1 MRLYLVLTV
10 ASLKM
15 YFRNRQAIFWALFF
29 PMLIMLIFGLLNF
42 DRFSPPDVGF
52 VDNAQNEAS
61 TTFRNAV
68 DDGED
73 PLLDLKVDDDEEF
86 LREELRKGDVDAL
99 IVIPEGFGDTGAR
112 STMRV
117 VFDSRKP
124 QEQGITETVIR
135 DVLDSLFLDLANVPD
150 AFRVES
156 RFDVGVSFI
165 EGQGEGFRGFLVPG
179 IAAMAIM
186 QAGIFGVV
194 FSLIRFKTGGV
205 LRRLQATPI
214 GPSHFLVGQM
224 ATRLIVTLLQ
234 TYVLLLVGMLAL
246 RVTIGDGTILNWI
259 DLSIM
264 AIFGGALFTILG
276 LAISGW
282 AKTEDVAAPVANI
295 VTLPMMFL
303 SGIFFPL
310 EIFPDWLSNISQF
323 FPLTYLADGFREI
336 TVDGASIGTLGPE
349 LLGLGVWTVIAF
361 AVATRVFR
369 WE

>member
-1 MRLYLVLTV
+1 MRLYFVLTV

-42 DRFSPPDVGF
+42 DRFSPPDVGY
-52 VDNAQNEAS
+52 VDNAKNGLS
-61 TTFRNAV
+61 TALRDAI

-73 PLLDLKVDDDEEF
+73 ELLDLKTGDEPD
-86 LREELRKGDVDAL
+86 LREDLRKGDIDAL
-99 IVIPEGFGDTGAR
+99 IIVPAGFGEAG
-112 STMRV
+112 RV
-117 VFDSRKP
+117 SDLEMVFDSRKP
-124 QEQGITETVIR
+124 SEQGVASTVVS
-135 DVLDSLFLDLANVPD
+135 DVIDSLFLDIAEVP
-150 AFRVES
+150 AEFRVES
-156 RFDVGVSFI
+156 RFSISSSTI
-165 EGQGEGFRGFLVPG
+165 EGEGEGFRGFLVPG

-186 QAGIFGVV
+186 QGGIFGVV

-214 GPSHFLVGQM
+214 GPSHFLVGQLV
-224 ATRLIVTLLQ
+224 TRLTVTLLQ
-234 TYVLLLVGMLAL
+234 TYVLLVVGMLAL
-246 RVTIGDGTILNWI
+246 RVSIGDSDLVTWI
-259 DLSIM
+259 DISIM
-264 AIFGGALFTILG
+264 ALFGGALFIILG

-310 EIFPDWLSNISQF
+310 EVFPDWLSNISQF
-323 FPLTYLADGFREI
+323 FPLTYLADGFRAI
-336 TVDGASIGTLGPE
+336 TVDGASITSLGSE
-349 LLGLGVWTVIAF
+349 LLGLGVWTAISF
-361 AVATRVFR
+361 IVAIRLFR

>member
-1 MRLYLVLTV
+1 MRLYFVLTI

-42 DRFSPPDVGF
+42 DQFSPPDVGF
-52 VDNAQNEAS
+52 VDNAKNSAS
-61 TTFRNAV
+61 TEFRNAV

-73 PLLDLKVDDDEEF
+73 PLLDLKIDDEAF
-86 LREELRKGDVDAL
+86 LRDELRDGDIDAL
-99 IVIPEGFGDTGAR
+99 IILPAGFGEAESV
-112 STMRV
+112 STIQA

-124 QEQGITETVIR
+124 QEQGITETVTR
-135 DVLDSLFLDLANVPD
+135 DVLDSLFLEIAQVPD
-150 AFRVES
+150 EFRVES
-156 RFDVGVSFI
+156 RFAIEPAFI

-224 ATRLIVTLLQ
+224 TTRLIVTLLQ
-234 TYVLLLVGMLAL
+234 TYVLILVGMLAL
-246 RVTIGDGTILNWI
+246 SVSIGDGTILNWI

-264 AIFGGALFTILG
+264 ALFGGALFTVLG

-303 SGIFFPL
+303 SGIFFPI
-310 EIFPDWLSNISQF
+310 EIFPDWLGNISQF

-336 TVDGASIGTLGPE
+336 TVNGASITTLGPE
-349 LLGLGVWTVIAF
+349 LLGLGIWTVVAF
-361 AVATRVFR
+361 AIATRVFR

>member
-1 MRLYLVLTV
+1 MRLYVVLTI

-42 DRFSPPDVGF
+42 DQFSPPDVGYI
-52 VDNAQNEAS
+52 DNAKNEAS
-61 TTFRNAV
+61 TIFRDTV
-68 DDGED
+68 DPGDD
-73 PLLDLKVDDDEEF
+73 PLLDLKTGDEA
-86 LREELRKGDVDAL
+86 ELRDDLRTGDIDAL
-99 IVIPEGFGDTGAR
+99 IIIPEGFGGADGI
-112 STMRV
+112 SQIQT

-124 QEQGITETVIR
+124 TEQGITETVVR
-135 DVLDSLFLDLANVPD
+135 DVLDSMFLELAQVPD
-150 AFRVES
+150 EFRVES
-156 RFDVGVSFI
+156 RFAIEPSFI
-165 EGQGEGFRGFLVPG
+165 EGEGEGFRGFLVPG

-214 GPSHFLVGQM
+214 GSSHFLVGQM
-224 ATRLIVTLLQ
+224 TTRLIVTILQ
-234 TYVLLLVGMLAL
+234 TYVLLIVGMLAL
-246 RVTIGDGTILNWI
+246 RVSIGDGTIMNWI
-259 DLSIM
+259 DLTIM
-264 AIFGGALFTILG
+264 ALFGGALFITLG

-303 SGIFFPL
+303 SGIFFPI
-310 EIFPDWLSNISQF
+310 EIFPDWLGNISRF
-323 FPLTYLADGFREI
+323 FPLTYLADGFRAI
-336 TVDGASIGTLGPE
+336 TVEGASIGTLGPE

>member
-1 MRLYLVLTV
+1 MRLYFVLTV

-29 PMLIMLIFGLLNF
+29 PMLIMLIFGLFNF
-42 DRFSPPDVGF
+42 DQYSPPDVGY
-52 VDNAQNEAS
+52 VDNAQNDVS
-61 TTFRNAV
+61 TRFIDIV
-68 DDGED
+68 DN
-73 PLLDLKVDDDEEF
+73 DDDSLLNLSTGTESE
-86 LREELRKGDVDAL
+86 LREDLRTGDIDAIIIL
-99 IVIPEGFGDTGAR
+99 PPGFGETSDGT
-112 STMRV
+112 STV
-117 VFDSRKP
+117 QAVFDDRKP
-124 QEQGITETVIR
+124 SERGVTETVVN
-135 DVLDSLFLDLANVPD
+135 DVLASMFLNIANVPD
-150 AFRVES
+150 EYRVES
-156 RFDVGVSFI
+156 LFTVETSVI
-165 EGQGEGFRGFLVPG
+165 EGEGEGFKAFLVPG
-179 IAAMAIM
+179 VAAMAIM

-224 ATRLIVTLLQ
+224 TTRLIVTLLQ
-234 TYVLLLVGMLAL
+234 TYVLLVVGMIVLS
-246 RVTIGDGTILNWI
+246 VSIGDGTVLNWI

-264 AIFGGALFTILG
+264 ALLGGALFTVLG

-295 VTLPMMFL
+295 VSLPMMFL

-310 EIFPDWLSNISQF
+310 SVLPGWLANVSQF

-336 TVDGASIGTLGPE
+336 TVNGASITALGPE
-349 LLGLGVWTVIAF
+349 LLGLGIWTAVAF
-361 AVATRVFR
+361 IVATRVFR

>member
-1 MRLYLVLTV
+1 MRLYFVLTV

-42 DRFSPPDVGF
+42 DQFSPPDVGF
-52 VDNAQNEAS
+52 VDNAGNEAS
-61 TTFRNAV
+61 AAFKERVAG
-68 DDGED
+68 DDGQ
-73 PLLDLKVDDDEEF
+73 LLDLKNGDEAE
-86 LREELRKGDVDAL
+86 LREDLRTGDIDAL
-99 IVIPEGFGDTGAR
+99 VILPEGFGSPGTVSDIRA
-112 STMRV
+112 V
-117 VFDSRKP
+117 YDSRKP
-124 QEQGITETVIR
+124 QEQGITQTVIN
-135 DVLDSLFLDLANVPD
+135 DVLDSIFLELAQVPD
-150 AFRVES
+150 EFRVGS
-156 RFDVGVSFI
+156 RFNVEPSFI
-165 EGQGEGFRGFLVPG
+165 EGEGEGFRGFLVPG

-224 ATRLIVTLLQ
+224 ATRLIVTVLQ
-234 TYVLLLVGMLAL
+234 TYVLLIVGMLVL
-246 RVTIGDGTILNWI
+246 SVTIGDGTIINWI
-259 DLSIM
+259 DLTIM
-264 AIFGGALFTILG
+264 AVFGGSLFTVMG

-282 AKTEDVAAPVANI
+282 ARTEDVAAPVANI

-303 SGIFFPL
+303 SGIFFPI
-310 EIFPDWLSNISQF
+310 EIFPEWLGNISRF

-336 TVDGASIGTLGPE
+336 TVNGAGIGSLGPE
-349 LLGLGVWTVIAF
+349 LLGLAVWTVLAF

>member
-1 MRLYLVLTV
+1 MRLYFVLTI

-42 DRFSPPDVGF
+42 DQFSPPDVGF
-52 VDNAQNEAS
+52 VDNAGNDAS
-61 TTFRNAV
+61 RTFRDAV
-68 DDGED
+68 DDGDD
-73 PLLDLKVDDDEEF
+73 PLLDLKIGNEQA
-86 LREELRKGDVDAL
+86 LREDLRDGDIDAL
-99 IVIPEGFGDTGAR
+99 LIIPAGFGEANNV
-112 STMRV
+112 STIQA

-124 QEQGITETVIR
+124 QEQGITETVTR
-135 DVLDSLFLDLANVPD
+135 RVLDSIFLDIAQVPD
-150 AFRVES
+150 EFRVES
-156 RFDVGVSFI
+156 RFDIEPAFI
-165 EGQGEGFRGFLVPG
+165 EGEGEGFRGFLVPG
-179 IAAMAIM
+179 IAALAIM

-224 ATRLIVTLLQ
+224 MTRLIVTLLQ
-234 TYVLLLVGMLAL
+234 TYVLLIVGMLAL
-246 RVTIGDGTILNWI
+246 SVTIGDSDIVTWI

-264 AIFGGALFTILG
+264 ALFGGALFTILG

-303 SGIFFPL
+303 SGIFFPI
-310 EIFPDWLSNISQF
+310 EIFPDWLGNIAQF

-336 TVDGASIGTLGPE
+336 TVNGASIATLGPE
-349 LLGLGVWTVIAF
+349 LLGLGIWTVVSF